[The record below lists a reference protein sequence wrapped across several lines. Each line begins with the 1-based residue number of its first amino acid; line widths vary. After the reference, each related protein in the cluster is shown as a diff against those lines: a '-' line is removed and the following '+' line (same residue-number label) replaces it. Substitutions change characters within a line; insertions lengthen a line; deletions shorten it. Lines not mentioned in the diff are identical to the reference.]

1 MTKAYGDSTVAKIL
15 DLVENSDAH
24 KAKAENF
31 ITKFSRIYTPA
42 VVGAAVVTALVVS
55 LMGYGVQEGIYRA
68 CTFLV
73 ISCPC
78 ALVISIPLSF
88 FAGIGGLSSRGVL
101 VKGADLIETLA
112 KTMLSWTRPVH

>member
-1 MTKAYGDSTVAKIL
+1 MVIPVAKIL

-42 VVGAAVVTALVVS
+42 VVGAAVVTATVVS

-78 ALVISIPLSF
+78 APVILKFCSIPALTITGVPSASF
-88 FAGIGGLSSRGVL
+88 TISG
-101 VKGADLIETLA
+101 
-112 KTMLSWTRPVH
+112 